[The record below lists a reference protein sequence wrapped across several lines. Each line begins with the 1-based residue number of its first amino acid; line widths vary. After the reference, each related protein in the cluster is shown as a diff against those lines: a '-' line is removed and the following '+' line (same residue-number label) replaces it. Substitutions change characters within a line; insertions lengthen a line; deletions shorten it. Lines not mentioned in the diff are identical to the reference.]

1 MKKIVKRAIVLFIVT
16 LTLFGMVA
24 CRQNPIAN
32 VINVGAGY
40 EANISGEITWT
51 FSVGNA
57 FEKRAANSFIKAFQ
71 SAYPNASVKLDAS
84 SSSAVRVN
92 GGTIGDVFHFSETQI
107 YEYAV
112 TCNGLMPL
120 EGYVAALEMD
130 LSDVYMGIFELGKI
144 DGRLYYVSR
153 DYNAICFTYNKDKLV
168 EHNLDSMVKNEWA
181 WSDLLH
187 ISKTITEATSE
198 DNELFYGANIDLT
211 YSPVYVTFFE
221 SAVGG
226 TWCNTEEKKITFI
239 DEDGRTLQA
248 MQECID
254 AALAGYINPG
264 ASSVTKGTPVFKY
277 CVHPQVLAQG
287 NDYDT
292 AGVDW
297 DIVAFPGFGE
307 NGENRGFGCGSSG
320 FGVYNRTRNQDTA
333 AAFALYF
340 YTEDGQRAYNGQP
353 GASVPVIG
361 SLKDDSS
368 WRYPDRAEQGWDVKN
383 WDAFVFEAQT
393 ASIVGQVV
401 CRMPYEIANK
411 IETEMDKIIPK
422 VMAGNISLD
431 NAFTELQT
439 TCNDLWSTLVDY

>member
-24 CRQNPIAN
+24 CNQAPIVN
-32 VINVGAGY
+32 VTNVNADY
-40 EANISGEITWT
+40 DVNVSGEITWT
-51 FSVGNA
+51 FNVSNA
-57 FEKRAANSFIKAFQ
+57 FAKRAATSFIKAFE
-71 SAYPNASVKLDAS
+71 SAYPNASVKLDS
-84 SSSAVRVN
+84 SDSSATRVN
-92 GGTIGDVFHFSETQI
+92 GGTIGDVFYFAETQI

-120 EGYVAALEMD
+120 EGYVAALDLD
-130 LSDVYMGIFELGKI
+130 LSDVYMGIYELGKI

-153 DYNAICFTYNKDKLV
+153 DYNAICFTYNVDKLK
-168 EHNLDSMVKNEWA
+168 EYNLATMVKNDWA
-181 WSDLLH
+181 WSDLLE
-187 ISKTITEATSE
+187 ISKTVTEATSE
-198 DNELFYGANIDLT
+198 TNEKFYGANIDLT

-226 TWCNTEEKKITFI
+226 TWCDTEEKKITFI

-264 ASSVTKGTPVFKY
+264 TSTKTQGTPVFKY
-277 CVHPQVLAQG
+277 CVHPQVLSAG
-287 NDYDT
+287 KDYDA

-307 NGENRGFGCGSSG
+307 NGQNRGFGCGSSG
-320 FGVYNRTRNQDTA
+320 FGVYNRTRNKDTA
-333 AAFALYF
+333 AAFALFF
-340 YTEDGQRAYNGQP
+340 YTEEGQRAYNGQP
-353 GASVPVIG
+353 GASVPVVG
-361 SLKDDSS
+361 SLKEDSS
-368 WRYPDRAEQGWDVKN
+368 WRYPDEADWVNKN

-401 CRMPYEIANK
+401 CRMPYEIATK
-411 IETEMDKIIPK
+411 INTEMAKIIPK
-422 VMAGNISLD
+422 VMAGSVSLE

>member
-24 CRQNPIAN
+24 CNQAHIVDVTEVNADYEVN
-32 VINVGAGY
+32 V
-40 EANISGEITWT
+40 SGEITWT
-51 FSVGNA
+51 FNVSNA
-57 FEKRAANSFIKAFQ
+57 FAKRAATSFIKAFE
-71 SAYPNASVKLDAS
+71 SAYPNASVELDS
-84 SSSAVRVN
+84 SDSSATRVN
-92 GGTIGDVFHFSETQI
+92 GGTIGDVFYFAETQI

-120 EGYVAALEMD
+120 EGYVTALDLD
-130 LSDVYMGIFELGKI
+130 LSDVYMGIYELGKI

-153 DYNAICFTYNKDKLV
+153 DYNAICFTYNVDKLK
-168 EHNLDSMVKNEWA
+168 EYNLATKVKNDWA
-181 WSDLLH
+181 WSDLLE
-187 ISKTITEATSE
+187 ISKTVTEATSE
-198 DNELFYGANIDLT
+198 TNEKFYGANIDLT

-226 TWCNTEEKKITFI
+226 TWCDTEEKKITFI

-264 ASSVTKGTPVFKY
+264 TSSKTEGTPVFKY
-277 CVHPQVLAQG
+277 CVHPQVLSAG
-287 NDYDT
+287 KDYDA

-307 NGENRGFGCGSSG
+307 NGQNRGFGCGSSG
-320 FGVYNRTRNQDTA
+320 FGVYNRTRNKDTA

-340 YTEDGQRAYNGQP
+340 YTEEGQRAYNGQP
-353 GASVPVIG
+353 GASVPVVG
-361 SLKDDSS
+361 SLKEDSS
-368 WRYPDRAEQGWDVKN
+368 WRYPDQEGWEDKN

-401 CRMPYEIANK
+401 CRMPYEIATK
-411 IETEMDKIIPK
+411 INTEMAKIVPK
-422 VMAGNISLD
+422 VMAGSVSLE
-431 NAFTELQT
+431 NAFAELQA

>member
-24 CRQNPIAN
+24 CNQAHIVDVTEVNADYEVN
-32 VINVGAGY
+32 V
-40 EANISGEITWT
+40 SGEITWT
-51 FSVGNA
+51 FNVSNA
-57 FEKRAANSFIKAFQ
+57 FAKRAATSFIKAFE
-71 SAYPNASVKLDAS
+71 SAYPNASVELDS
-84 SSSAVRVN
+84 SDSSATRVN
-92 GGTIGDVFHFSETQI
+92 GGTIGDVFYFAETQI

-120 EGYVAALEMD
+120 EGFVTALDLD
-130 LSDVYMGIFELGKI
+130 LSDVYMGIYELGKI

-153 DYNAICFTYNKDKLV
+153 DYNAICFTYNVDKLK
-168 EHNLDSMVKNEWA
+168 EYNLATKVKNDWA
-181 WSDLLH
+181 WSDLLE
-187 ISKTITEATSE
+187 ISKTVTEATSE
-198 DNELFYGANIDLT
+198 TNEKFYGANIDLT

-226 TWCNTEEKKITFI
+226 TWCDTEEKKITFI

-264 ASSVTKGTPVFKY
+264 TSSKTEGTPVFKY
-277 CVHPQVLAQG
+277 CVHPQVLSAG
-287 NDYDT
+287 KDYDA

-307 NGENRGFGCGSSG
+307 NGQNRGFGCGSSG
-320 FGVYNRTRNQDTA
+320 FGVYNRTRNKDTA

-340 YTEDGQRAYNGQP
+340 YTEEGQRAYNGQP
-353 GASVPVIG
+353 GASVPVVG
-361 SLKDDSS
+361 SLKEDSS
-368 WRYPDRAEQGWDVKN
+368 WRYPDQEGWEDKN

-401 CRMPYEIANK
+401 CRMPYEIATK
-411 IETEMDKIIPK
+411 INTEMAKIVPK
-422 VMAGNISLD
+422 VMAGSVSLE
-431 NAFTELQT
+431 NAFAELQA

>member
-24 CRQNPIAN
+24 CNQAPIVN
-32 VINVGAGY
+32 VTNVNADY
-40 EANISGEITWT
+40 DVNVSGEITWT
-51 FSVGNA
+51 FNVSNA
-57 FEKRAANSFIKAFQ
+57 FAKRAATSFIKAFE
-71 SAYPNASVKLDAS
+71 SAYPNASVKLDS
-84 SSSAVRVN
+84 SDSSATRVN
-92 GGTIGDVFHFSETQI
+92 GGTIGDVFYFAETQI

-120 EGYVAALEMD
+120 EGYVAALDLD
-130 LSDVYMGIFELGKI
+130 LSDVYMGIYELGKI

-153 DYNAICFTYNKDKLV
+153 DYNAICFTYNVDKLK
-168 EHNLDSMVKNEWA
+168 EYNLATMVKNDWA
-181 WSDLLH
+181 WSDLLE
-187 ISKTITEATSE
+187 ISKTVTEATSE
-198 DNELFYGANIDLT
+198 TNEKFYGANIDLT

-226 TWCNTEEKKITFI
+226 TWCDTEEKKITFI

-264 ASSVTKGTPVFKY
+264 TSTKTKGTPVFKY
-277 CVHPQVLAQG
+277 CVHPQVLSAG
-287 NDYDT
+287 KDYDA

-307 NGENRGFGCGSSG
+307 NGQNRGFGCGSSG

-333 AAFALYF
+333 ATFALFF
-340 YTEDGQRAYNGQP
+340 YTEEGQRAYNGQP
-353 GASVPVIG
+353 GASVPVVG
-361 SLKDDSS
+361 SLKEDSS
-368 WRYPDRAEQGWDVKN
+368 WRYPDEADWVNKN

-401 CRMPYEIANK
+401 CRMPYEIATK
-411 IETEMDKIIPK
+411 INTEMAKIIPK
-422 VMAGNISLD
+422 VMAGSVSLE

>member
-24 CRQNPIAN
+24 CNQAPIAN
-32 VINVGAGY
+32 VTGVNADYDVNV
-40 EANISGEITWT
+40 SGEITWT
-51 FSVGNA
+51 FNVSNA
-57 FEKRAANSFIKAFQ
+57 FAKRAATSFIKAFE
-71 SAYPNASVKLDAS
+71 SAYPNASVKLDS
-84 SSSAVRVN
+84 SDSSATRVN
-92 GGTIGDVFHFSETQI
+92 GGTIGDVFYFAETQI

-120 EGYVAALEMD
+120 EGYVAALDLD
-130 LSDVYMGIFELGKI
+130 LSDVYMGIYELGKI

-153 DYNAICFTYNKDKLV
+153 DYNAICFTYNVDKLK
-168 EHNLDSMVKNEWA
+168 EYNLATMVKNDWA
-181 WSDLLH
+181 WSDLLE
-187 ISKTITEATSE
+187 ISKTVTEATSE
-198 DNELFYGANIDLT
+198 TNEKFYGANIDLT

-226 TWCNTEEKKITFI
+226 TWCDTEEKKITFI

-264 ASSVTKGTPVFKY
+264 TNTKTEGTPVFKY
-277 CVHPQVLAQG
+277 CVHPQVLSAG
-287 NDYDT
+287 KDYDA

-307 NGENRGFGCGSSG
+307 NGQNRGFGCGSSG

-333 AAFALYF
+333 AAFALFF
-340 YTEDGQRAYNGQP
+340 YTEEGQKAYNGQP
-353 GASVPVIG
+353 GASVPVVG
-361 SLKDDSS
+361 SLKEDSS
-368 WRYPDRAEQGWDVKN
+368 WRYPDEADWVDKN

-401 CRMPYEIANK
+401 CRMPYEIATK
-411 IETEMDKIIPK
+411 INTEMAKIIPN
-422 VMAGNISLD
+422 VMKGSVSLE
-431 NAFTELQT
+431 NAFAELQA

>member
-24 CRQNPIAN
+24 CNQAHIVDVTN
-32 VINVGAGY
+32 VNADYDVNV
-40 EANISGEITWT
+40 SGEITWT
-51 FSVGNA
+51 FNVSNA
-57 FEKRAANSFIKAFQ
+57 FAKRAATSFIKAFE
-71 SAYPNASVKLDAS
+71 SAYPNASVKLDS
-84 SSSAVRVN
+84 SDSSATRVN
-92 GGTIGDVFHFSETQI
+92 GGTIGDVFYFAETQI

-120 EGYVAALEMD
+120 EGYVAALDLD
-130 LSDVYMGIFELGKI
+130 LSDVYMGIYELGKI

-153 DYNAICFTYNKDKLV
+153 DYNAICFTYNVDKLK
-168 EHNLDSMVKNEWA
+168 EYNLATMVKNDWA
-181 WSDLLH
+181 WSDLLE
-187 ISKTITEATSE
+187 ISKTVTEATSE
-198 DNELFYGANIDLT
+198 TNEKFYGANIDLT

-226 TWCNTEEKKITFI
+226 TWCDTEEKKITFI

-264 ASSVTKGTPVFKY
+264 TSTKTQGTPVFKY
-277 CVHPQVLAQG
+277 CVHPQVLSAG
-287 NDYDT
+287 KDYDA

-307 NGENRGFGCGSSG
+307 NGQNRGFGCGSSG
-320 FGVYNRTRNQDTA
+320 FGVYNRTRNKDTA
-333 AAFALYF
+333 AAFALFF
-340 YTEDGQRAYNGQP
+340 YTEEGQRAYNGQP
-353 GASVPVIG
+353 GASVPVVG
-361 SLKDDSS
+361 SLKEDSS
-368 WRYPDRAEQGWDVKN
+368 WRYPDEADWVNKN

-401 CRMPYEIANK
+401 CRMPYEIATK
-411 IETEMDKIIPK
+411 INTEMAKIIPK
-422 VMAGNISLD
+422 VMAGSVSLE